1 MSLFNPDAQ
10 LQVIELEGGRSCLV
24 IDDALLEPER
34 VLEYATAHRGA
45 FQSVDF
51 SKYPGTWLEPPAPLA
66 EALVDCFRQ
75 GVRRRFDARR
85 LVFAHIRLSLATLP
99 AAALR
104 PRQWFC
110 HIDNF
115 LLPPHESM
123 QASVLYLY
131 RDAQLGGTGF
141 YVHAKPE
148 AEVEA
153 MLKLADTLPA
163 EVFAQ
168 QTGLRPGY
176 LCDSNAWFRRIG
188 GVDAKWNRLIFYDG
202 GMLHSAEIAHPERL
216 SDDPAAG
223 RLTLNGFY
231 TCRRNLA

>member
-1 MSLFNPDAQ
+1 MSLFNPEARVQ
-10 LQVIELEGGRSCLV
+10 LIELEGGHFCLV

-34 VLEYATAHRGA
+34 VVDFAISHRGR

-51 SKYPGTWLEPPAPLA
+51 SKYPGTWLEAPAPVA
-66 EALVDCFRQ
+66 DALVDCFHRHA
-75 GVRRRFDARR
+75 RRRFDARR
-85 LVFAHIRLSLATLP
+85 LLDAHIRLSLATLP
-99 AAALR
+99 VAALR

-110 HIDNF
+110 HVDNF

-123 QASVLYLY
+123 PASVLYLY
-131 RDAQLGGTGF
+131 KDENLGGTGF
-141 YVHAKPE
+141 YVRAQPDPQ
-148 AEVEA
+148 VDA
-153 MLKLADTLPA
+153 MLESADTLSPEA
-163 EVFAQ
+163 FTQ

-176 LCDSNAWFRRIG
+176 LCESNAWFRRIG
-188 GVDAKWNRLIFYDG
+188 GVQSKWNRLIFYDG

-216 SDDPAAG
+216 SADPAAG